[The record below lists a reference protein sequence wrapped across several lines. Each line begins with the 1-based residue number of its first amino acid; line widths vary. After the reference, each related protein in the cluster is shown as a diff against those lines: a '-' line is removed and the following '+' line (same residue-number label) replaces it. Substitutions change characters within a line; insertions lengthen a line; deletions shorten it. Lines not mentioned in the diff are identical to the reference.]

1 MRSLR
6 RYLLEGLALV
16 GPVGLTAYVLLWI
29 FRSLDGI
36 LGRFLYP
43 ILGSYSVPGLGV
55 LGLVILLV
63 FAGWLAEKVLGA
75 RLVAKWDDL
84 LRKVPVAR
92 RVYSGSSRI
101 FRTVLGEERYAFK
114 EVVLF
119 EYPGPGSW
127 SVGFVTGAAPEAVED
142 RFGEEGVTI
151 YMPTAPN
158 PMSGYLLILPRSR
171 VTPLEVSVEEAFTFV
186 VSAGAVSLSQAEQV
200 LAGGGDPPG
209 PGRPEGHA
217 S

>member
-16 GPVGLTAYVLLWI
+16 GPVGLTVFVLVWI
-29 FRSLDGI
+29 FRRLDGI

-43 ILGSYSVPGLGV
+43 VLGSYSVPGLGV

-75 RLVAKWDDL
+75 RLVAKWDEL

-92 RVYSGSSRI
+92 RVYGGSSRI
-101 FRTVLGEERYAFK
+101 FRTVLGEGRYAFR

-127 SVGFVTGAAPEAVED
+127 SLGFVTGPAPEELEA
-142 RFGEEGVTI
+142 RFEEEGVTI

-158 PMSGYLLILPRSR
+158 PMSGYLLMLPRSR
-171 VTPLEVSVEEAFTFV
+171 VRPLDVTVEQAFTFV
-186 VSAGAVSLSQAEQV
+186 VSAGAVSLSQAEEV
-200 LAGGGDPPG
+200 LAGGESGAPSSAGGGAP
-209 PGRPEGHA
+209 
-217 S
+217 

>member
-6 RYLLEGLALV
+6 RYFLEGLALA
-16 GPVGLTAYVLLWI
+16 GPVGLTVFVLVWI
-29 FRSLDGI
+29 FRNLDGI

-43 ILGSYSVPGLGV
+43 ALGSYALPGIGIV
-55 LGLVILLV
+55 GLVVLLV
-63 FAGWLAEKVLGA
+63 ATGWVAEKVVGA
-75 RLVAKWDDL
+75 RLMAKWDEL

-127 SVGFVTGAAPEAVED
+127 SVGFVTGPAPEVLEE

-158 PMSGYLLILPRSR
+158 PVSGYLLILPRSR
-171 VTPLEVSVEEAFTFV
+171 VSPMDVTVEEAFTYV
-186 VSAGAVSLSQAEQV
+186 VSAGAVSLSQAQDV
-200 LAGGGDPPG
+200 LAGTEESSPPSEEGGAP
-209 PGRPEGHA
+209 
-217 S
+217 